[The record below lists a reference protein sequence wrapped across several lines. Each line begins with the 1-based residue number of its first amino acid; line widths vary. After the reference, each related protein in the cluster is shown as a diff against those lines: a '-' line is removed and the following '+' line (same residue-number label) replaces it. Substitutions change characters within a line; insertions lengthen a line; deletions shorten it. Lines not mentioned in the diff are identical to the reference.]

1 MDSFSS
7 TRRVIKYGFNNA
19 AHFHASNIQY
29 LGPDGIEFTVNNYYK
44 FNLPI
49 YSSTAVSNALAA
61 IATARILNFE
71 FEEIFDGLKNSF
83 KLMTGRGNFINLGDV
98 YILDHTYNATINSV
112 SKACEA
118 LVQFKRFSK
127 NLILVIGSLEDLGS
141 AAKDVHMNIGYYIS
155 ALPIDTV
162 VTLGNDAALVGE
174 GIRKINHNKKMI
186 EHCNDINALPDLI
199 SQLIVPH
206 TTILMIGGRSLNL
219 SQHLKILT
227 DKLS

>member
-1 MDSFSS
+1 
-7 TRRVIKYGFNNA
+7 
-19 AHFHASNIQY
+19 
-29 LGPDGIEFTVNNYYK
+29 
-44 FNLPI
+44 
-49 YSSTAVSNALAA
+49 LAA
-61 IATARILNFE
+61 IATARILDFE
-71 FEEIFDGLKNSF
+71 FEEILQGLKNNF
-83 KLMTGRGNFINLGDV
+83 KLMAGRGNFINLDDV

-127 NLILVIGSLEDLGS
+127 NLILVIGSLEDLGTTT
-141 AAKDVHMNIGYYIS
+141 KDVHMNIGYYIS

-174 GIRKINHNKKMI
+174 GIRKINHNKKNI
-186 EHCNDINALPDLI
+186 EHCEDINTLPDLI
-199 SQLIVPH
+199 RKLIIPH

-219 SQHLKILT
+219 SQHLKTLT